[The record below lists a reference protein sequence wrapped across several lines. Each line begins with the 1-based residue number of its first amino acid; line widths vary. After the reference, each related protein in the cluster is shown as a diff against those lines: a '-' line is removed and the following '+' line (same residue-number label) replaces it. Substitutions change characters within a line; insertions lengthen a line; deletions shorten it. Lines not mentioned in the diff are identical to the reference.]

1 MLLISTAAFCGA
13 CLIIV
18 AIITTVVTTPTTATQ
33 KASIALI
40 FLWEASFGVQSP
52 LVWITTTE
60 AAPTA
65 NREKVL
71 AVATFLGFGVSLL
84 ITSVSPYLQNADAG
98 NLGSRIGFI
107 WGSFSIITVAWVFF
121 TVPEMKGFSLEQLDH
136 MYTND
141 VPTRRFKQYRFADD
155 VRAVG
160 ESVGAGHD
168 VETQTLNADGKSSI
182 AGTPMHLGGGER
194 EVELVRD
201 LGGEKGLKA

>member
-1 MLLISTAAFCGA
+1 MSTAAFCGA

-18 AIITTVVTTPTTATQ
+18 AIITTVVTSPTDATS

-71 AVATFLGFGVSLL
+71 AVATFLGSGVSLL
-84 ITSVSPYLQNADAG
+84 ITSVSPYLQNPDAG

-107 WGSFSIITVAWVFF
+107 WGSFSIVTVAWVYF

-136 MYTND
+136 LYAND
-141 VPTRRFKQYRFADD
+141 VPTRKFKQYHFADD

-160 ESVGAGHD
+160 VDA
-168 VETQTLNADGKSSI
+168 ETQTLNADGKSSL
-182 AGTPMHLGGGER
+182 AGTPMGVGAGGEG

-201 LGGEKGLKA
+201 LGGEKGVKA